1 MYFFLILLI
10 DFFLKL
16 TISELINNNRIEGA
30 LKYAISSLEDIPN
43 LPIKNDTIIFNYEK
57 YKIICNNFRLI
68 SPDLKNTSI
77 INTTL
82 NRNSSIYYFENIKF
96 EFYFD
101 LKIAHNSFTIQ
112 ENDNYLEINCTKIK
126 YNLIGDFLFFNS
138 LELSDVINYN
148 IITDMGIDILD
159 YYKDAREKKK
169 CLCKFESEFDYV
181 EEFPEVYMIRF
192 LKYLIVYYI
201 SEIEINDIILTYD
214 VKMIFSNTLTMID
227 DLNINGLE
235 YIKINK
241 ILIPFDKIE
250 TLKNNNNNERKLIIH
265 QIKFFG
271 IFNLTEFNKEYEFN
285 FELDEEKNKGIELF
299 NRNINF
305 NFNDVIIDTHFEN
318 SNKSEILE
326 ILKSAIINSYSK
338 VLIDSNKKYY
348 I

>member
-43 LPIKNDTIIFNYEK
+43 IPIKNDTIIFNYEK

-82 NRNSSIYYFENIKF
+82 NGNSSIYYFENIKF
-96 EFYFD
+96 VFYFD
-101 LKIAHNSFTIQ
+101 LKIAHNSFTIK

-138 LELSDVINYN
+138 LEFSDVINYS
-148 IITDMGIDILD
+148 IITDMGMDILD
-159 YYKDAREKKK
+159 YYKDAKEKKK

-192 LKYLIVYYI
+192 LKYLIMYYI

-214 VKMIFSNTLTMID
+214 AKMIFSNTLTLID
-227 DLNINGLE
+227 NLNINGLE

-250 TLKNNNNNERKLIIH
+250 TLKNNNNERKLIIH

-271 IFNLTEFNKEYEFN
+271 VFNLTEFNEEFEFI
-285 FELDEEKNKGIELF
+285 FELDEENNKGIELF

-305 NFNDVIIDTHFEN
+305 NFNDIIIGTHFES
-318 SNKSEILE
+318 SNKPEILE

>member
-30 LKYAISSLEDIPN
+30 LKYAISSLENIPN
-43 LPIKNDTIIFNYEK
+43 IPIKNDTIIFNYEK

-82 NRNSSIYYFENIKF
+82 NGNSSIYYFENIKF

-101 LKIAHNSFTIQ
+101 LKIAHNSFTIK

-126 YNLIGDFLFFNS
+126 YNLIEDFLFFNS

-250 TLKNNNNNERKLIIH
+250 TLKNNNNERKLIIH

-271 IFNLTEFNKEYEFN
+271 VFNLTEFNEEFEFI
-285 FELDEEKNKGIELF
+285 FELDEENNKGIELF